1 MTAEDAAGVP
11 ARIAGGQAG
20 GLVGVSGQELTI
32 RGSFA
37 ATTVSGS
44 ANAGGLVGYAALMSP
59 SAAPTPTATSPRPSP
74 ADWWAARLR
83 GLIPP

>member
-1 MTAEDAAGVP
+1 MASNWP

-44 ANAGGLVGYAALMSP
+44 ANAGGLVGYAGAHVSVTG
-59 SAAPTPTATSPRPSP
+59 SYTPTATSPRPSP